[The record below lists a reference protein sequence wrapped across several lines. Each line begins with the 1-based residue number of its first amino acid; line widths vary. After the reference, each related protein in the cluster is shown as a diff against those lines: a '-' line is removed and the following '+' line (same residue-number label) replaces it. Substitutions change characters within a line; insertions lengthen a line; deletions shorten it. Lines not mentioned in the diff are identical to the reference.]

1 MKNIILTIMVFTVMT
16 LTTGCSDNGVSP
28 EPQCPI
34 KTDIPRWDIIPVIE
48 CMDIRSRYS
57 TEEMRRIDSLV
68 WIIDY
73 ETKIRKN
80 SIILAK
86 EEFNIERQKEIDG
99 LKNIITDTVELER
112 QIRIVNEK
120 WDNSI
125 EDYTNLEQHF
135 MNIQYRNQLNS
146 FEEEGLLRPEDLPN
160 FRYYQETG
168 RIPCCK

>member
-48 CMDIRSRYS
+48 CMGIRSRYS

-68 WIIDY
+68 WIVEHDASD
-73 ETKIRKN
+73 TKNR
-80 SIILAK
+80 IILAK
-86 EEFNIERQKEIDG
+86 EKFNIERQKEIDG
-99 LKNIITDTVELER
+99 LKNTITDTVELER
-112 QIRIVNEK
+112 QIRIVNDK
-120 WDNSI
+120 WDYSI
-125 EDYTNLEQHF
+125 EDFTNVEQYE
-135 MNIQYRNQLNS
+135 MNIQYGNQITG
-146 FEEEGLLRPEDLPN
+146 FEEGLLRPEDLPN
-160 FRYYQETG
+160 FRYYRETG